1 MAFDAIVIGSG
12 FGGAVTACRLAE
24 AGMSVLVLERGRR
37 WDNRNFPRRADDPW
51 LWSHERPELHNGWLD
66 LRSFPGVSVAQGAGV
81 GGGSLI
87 YANVSCEAPPSAFAT
102 GWPAAITYEA
112 LKPHYDRVAEWMN
125 IRPLPQKQWTE
136 RTKLVKDAATAAGFA
151 DRFRQLDLAVNFDPN
166 WTYDKDFAKGTAG
179 SVMSTNIHGAQQG
192 TCVHLG
198 NCDIGCDVHAKNTL
212 DRNYL
217 YVAEN
222 KHHADVRALHLVD
235 TIEPLSDGRY
245 QVHFAELKNGERM
258 AGAEIAGTVVLAA
271 GSLSSTELLL
281 RNRNIHGTLPNVS
294 AALGRG
300 WSSNGDFL
308 TPTVYLAR
316 DVQAS
321 NGPTI
326 TAAIDFEDGSE
337 GGQRFWI
344 QDGGV
349 PNLAFA
355 YALHKAA
362 DPSTSF
368 KGKLL
373 LSELQAL
380 LRLADPSRALM
391 LWFAQGI
398 DAGNGT
404 LKLTTGTAF
413 SAGGELH
420 LDWDPKAST
429 AVIESIIAM
438 HRRLSDLTGG
448 RVLVPPTWTLFR
460 ELVTPHPLGGCGMAD
475 TIETGVVDHRG
486 RVFGHAGLW
495 VADGA
500 IVPRPLGVNPSRTI
514 AALAEHIAANIVE
527 GAR

>member
-1 MAFDAIVIGSG
+1 MAIDAIVIGSG

-37 WDNRNFPRRADDPW
+37 WDNRNFPRRRDDAW
-51 LWSHERPELHNGWLD
+51 LWSHQRPELHNGWLD
-66 LRSFPGVSVAQGAGV
+66 FRSFPGMSVAQAAGV

-87 YANVSCEAPPSAFAT
+87 YANVSCEAPPSAFAM
-102 GWPAAITYEA
+102 GWPRAITYEV
-112 LKPHYDRVAEWMN
+112 LKPHYDRVALWMDV
-125 IRPLPQKQWTE
+125 RPLPQNQWTE

-151 DRFRQLDLAVNFDPN
+151 ERFRQLELAVNFDPH
-166 WTYDKDFAKGTAG
+166 WTYDKDFAKGAAG
-179 SVMSTNIHGAQQG
+179 SVVSTNAHGAQQG

-222 KHHADVRALHLVD
+222 KYHADVRALHLVD
-235 TIEPLSDGRY
+235 AIEPLQDGRY
-245 QVHFAELKNGERM
+245 KVHFAELRNGERIP
-258 AGAEIAGTVVLAA
+258 GAEVAGIVVLAA

-281 RNRNIHGTLPNVS
+281 RNRQIHGTLPNVS
-294 AALGRG
+294 AALGRN

-308 TPTVYLAR
+308 TPTVYLSR

-337 GGQRFWI
+337 AGQRFWI

-368 KGKLL
+368 KAKLV
-373 LSELQAL
+373 LSALQPL

-391 LWFAQGI
+391 PWFAQGV
-398 DAGNGT
+398 DAGNGR
-404 LKLTTGTAF
+404 LRLNE
-413 SAGGELH
+413 GGQLH
-420 LDWDPKAST
+420 LDWDPKASA
-429 AVIESIIAM
+429 AVIDAIIAM
-438 HRRLSDLTGG
+438 HKRLSHLTGG
-448 RVLVPPTWTLFR
+448 HVVVPPTWTLFR
-460 ELVTPHPLGGCGMAD
+460 DLVTPHPLGGCCMAD
-475 TIETGVVDHRG
+475 TVETGVVDHRG
-486 RVFGHAGLW
+486 NVFGYPGLW

-514 AALAEHIAANIVE
+514 AALAEHVAVGIVE
-527 GAR
+527 SAT